1 MCKQS
6 ETTDCRLLI
15 DPPGSGE
22 WNMAVDEVLLEQVAA
37 GGDCCWRFYRWAE
50 PTLSLGYFQPIEDR
64 DRHAA
69 SRDCPVV
76 RRASGGGAIVHD
88 AELTYSFVVP
98 ATHPLAA
105 RRSLMYRAVHDT
117 LLEVL
122 PVLGLQGSLHG
133 NSDGRQSDRQAFLC
147 FERRSPGDVIVGESK
162 IAGSA
167 QRRMHSA
174 VLQHGSLLLARSAAA
189 PELDGVEDL
198 SGTSLSFQPLIDLW
212 LERLSRRLRLDW
224 HVDPLSER
232 EKLRAAEL
240 VQTKYG
246 NRRWTENRGR
256 QAAGKQ
262 CRAAVWLPVHF
273 A

>member
-1 MCKQS
+1 MSS
-6 ETTDCRLLI
+6 EATDCRLLI
-15 DPPGSGE
+15 DPPGSGA
-22 WNMAVDEVLLEQVAA
+22 WNMAVDEVLLERAAA
-37 GGDCCWRFYRWAE
+37 GGGCCWRFYRWAK
-50 PTLSLGYFQPIEDR
+50 PTLSLGYFQSIEDR

-76 RRASGGGAIVHD
+76 RRASGGGAIMHD

-122 PVLGLQGSLHG
+122 PALGLRGSLCG
-133 NSDGRQSDRQAFLC
+133 DWDGPKADRQAFLC

-167 QRRMHSA
+167 QRRVHSA
-174 VLQHGSLLLARSAAA
+174 VLQHGSLLLGRSAAA
-189 PELDGVEDL
+189 PELDGVENL

-212 LERLSRRLRLDW
+212 LEKLSGRLMFNW
-224 HVDPLSER
+224 HVRPLSDR
-232 EKLRAAEL
+232 EKLRATEL
-240 VQTKYG
+240 VKTKYG

-256 QAAGKQ
+256 QAAGK
-262 CRAAVWLPVHF
+262 
-273 A
+273 